1 MTNSLAWCARLCP
14 FPILISP
21 IPQPLVAGSATLRLD
36 NDPSSRQRD
45 PPACVLTRQAVYL
58 QSRPKERRNSV
69 HSGTHLRQ
77 TGGFFVPASCRYKP
91 MQCLRREG
99 G

>member
-1 MTNSLAWCARLCP
+1 MGSGALIRRRRSARVARMEL
-14 FPILISP
+14 
-21 IPQPLVAGSATLRLD
+21 PQRRTQPRET
-36 NDPSSRQRD
+36 RQR
-45 PPACVLTRQAVYL
+45 VLTHQTVHL
-58 QSRPKERRNSV
+58 QSTAKERRNSS

-91 MQCLRREG
+91 TRCLRREG